1 MELRAKTGAT
11 CRTRCASFTWP
22 DVRRRPLRPHE
33 HVLLGRRHEG
43 PRERSPA
50 LRLPPRQALRLPAG
64 RGRARPHAS
73 ADHRQV
79 PRGEDGRRRHAD
91 DRRADRH
98 PAALCRTEA
107 GSGASAGSARTD
119 VARPAPAENLKRSCR
134 RGENDSVVKTY
145 EQNPSIRWGFAC
157 ERGKSG

>member
-1 MELRAKTGAT
+1 MAKTGAR
-11 CRTRCASFTWP
+11 CRTRCASFTWH

-33 HVLLGRRHEG
+33 YVLRGRRYEG

-50 LRLPPRQALRLPAG
+50 LRLQPRQAGRLPAG

-73 ADHRQV
+73 TDHRQV

-107 GSGASAGSARTD
+107 GSVGSAGSARTD
-119 VARPAPAENLKRSCR
+119 VARPAPAEDLKRSCR
-134 RGENDSVVKTY
+134 RGEIDCVVKTY
-145 EQNPSIRWGFAC
+145 EQNPSNRWGFAREC
-157 ERGKSG
+157 GKSG